1 VPLTGQPD
9 VGYLYPGAIREGRYC
24 YDMSTY
30 EIFMVILTIAILVV
44 EIIKLVS
51 KDNKK

>member
-1 VPLTGQPD
+1 MT
-9 VGYLYPGAIREGRYC
+9 A
-24 YDMSTY
+24 Y

-51 KDNKK
+51 KPNDKK

>member
-1 VPLTGQPD
+1 
-9 VGYLYPGAIREGRYC
+9 
-24 YDMSTY
+24 MSTY

-51 KDNKK
+51 KDNKNSRLSFGQVAAISVTNG